1 MVHNN
6 QSPSGFSTDGG
17 VPCDQNG
24 YALPEQ
30 QPAQTTPFHAGTQN
44 DCSLHTIAAMTG
56 LSEQQVVQSL
66 GLTQERLQH
75 ISAHGMKLDEFTT
88 ALNHLNNGNV
98 THRQGSSQLLGA
110 TLHELPDGGQFALG
124 IERGAGI
131 GHIVAAQRVGNQLVV
146 TDRQTGKQMAFN
158 SQQDLQKYLSDSG
171 VSKVHT
177 WYE

>member
-6 QSPSGFSTDGG
+6 RSPSGFSTGGG

-24 YALPEQ
+24 YALPAQ
-30 QPAQTTPFHAGTQN
+30 QPAQITPFHAGTQN

-56 LSEQQVVQSL
+56 WSEQQIVQSL
-66 GLTQERLQH
+66 GLSQQQLQH

-88 ALNHLNNGNV
+88 ALNHLHNGNV
-98 THRQGSSQLLGA
+98 THRQGSPHLLAA
-110 TLHELPDGGQFALG
+110 TLHELPNGGQFALG

-131 GHIVAAQRVGNQLVV
+131 GHVVAAQRVGNQLVV
-146 TDRQTGKQMAFN
+146 TDRQTGRQMAFN
-158 SQQDLQKYLSDSG
+158 SQQDLQNHLTQSG

-177 WYE
+177 WYY